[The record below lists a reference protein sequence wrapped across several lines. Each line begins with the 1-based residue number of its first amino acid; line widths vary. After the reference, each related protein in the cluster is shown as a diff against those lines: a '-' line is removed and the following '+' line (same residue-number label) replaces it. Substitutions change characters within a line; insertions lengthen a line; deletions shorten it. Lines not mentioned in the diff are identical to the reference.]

1 MAWLVLITLAIAQ
14 SLPTDHTLIYYNARM
29 ALREGET
36 LEAIK
41 LWLLRNALEEQT
53 GQVSPHDG
61 DFHSVTWAALGELG
75 VCPDGHPV
83 DEDGAGLWPIAMHNW
98 VLRNMGR
105 REPPRRPRAF
115 DAFRLGRQSRFIAIG
130 DVLSATEMGSVRLFR
145 GACSRPR
152 VALVAAGELPNA
164 DLSDRQ
170 VAARLLR
177 YLLQQTRESLD
188 AEQVRGRAVIEAR
201 LFDLNLQ
208 LASLAARQARQQ
220 AQERSR
226 MARLIGL
233 ARESIEAMN
242 ARAPTT
248 TLTADS
254 EPARILTA
262 SLSWPVSEW
271 MALSADRRRFI
282 FDHALRY
289 TGDVEALKVI
299 AQDIIDALIV
309 QGEGGEVDAWIALY
323 SSLEGTNPQVIWSG
337 ERGGRLLALDQ
348 ESGFTERG
356 VIALHRGVQDLEQG
370 DLAGALRSLAYALQL
385 APESRASDDLQG
397 LSLRWMSYVAGQFE
411 ITEQLLVTLQEL
423 LPRREY
429 GIILEDLMWRAA
441 FHADMASFQR
451 GIDNQL
457 SRGAPERRITQL
469 MPLAVGDLRRFSM
482 QIRDGLAETPS
493 ETLRF
498 IAQLVQRLEL
508 EDADVRTAHIPTLE
522 NLRRLLRP
530 LANSETGRQ
539 GRLAGELMDQTLAI
553 IEGVGGQGRTARDQ
567 ARTLS
572 PEGEV
577 YAGSVRLA
585 PADPL
590 PWPFRSAEVAAPSV
604 FSPIR
609 LTPRE
614 WAEPSGALVFGW
626 DIEG

>member
-1 MAWLVLITLAIAQ
+1 MGWLVLIALVLAQ
-14 SLPTDHTLIYYNARM
+14 SMPTDHALVYYNARM

-36 LEAIK
+36 LETIK

-83 DEDGAGLWPIAMHNW
+83 DTDGAGLWPIAMHNW

-130 DVLSATEMGSVRLFR
+130 DVLSATEMGSIRLFR
-145 GACSRPR
+145 GACNRQR

-177 YLLQQTRESLD
+177 HLLQQTRETLAAD
-188 AEQVRGRAVIEAR
+188 QVRGRAVIEAR

-208 LASLAARQARQQ
+208 LAALAARQARQQ

-226 MARLIGL
+226 MGRLIGL

-242 ARAPTT
+242 ALAPTT
-248 TLTADS
+248 TLTEAS
-254 EPARILTA
+254 ESARILTA
-262 SLSWPVSEW
+262 ALTWPISEW
-271 MALSADRRRFI
+271 MALSADRRRFV
-282 FDHALRY
+282 FMHSLRY
-289 TGDVEALKVI
+289 TGDVEALDAI
-299 AQDIIDALIV
+299 ALDIIDALIAA
-309 QGEGGEVDAWIALY
+309 GEGAEVDAWIALH
-323 SSLEGTNPQVIWSG
+323 SDLDGSTPREVWSG
-337 ERGGRLLALDQ
+337 ERGARLLALDT
-348 ESGFTERG
+348 EDGFTERG
-356 VIALHRGVQDLEQG
+356 VIALHRGVQHLEQG
-370 DLAGALRSLAYALQL
+370 DLASALRSLAYSLQRSS
-385 APESRASDDLQG
+385 ESRASDELQG

-411 ITEQLLVTLQEL
+411 ITDQLLVTLQEL
-423 LPRREY
+423 VPRREY
-429 GIILEDLMWRAA
+429 GIVLEDLMWRAA

-457 SRGAPERRITQL
+457 GRGAPERRIAQL
-469 MPLAVGDLRRFSM
+469 MPLAGGDLRRFSR

-498 IAQLVQRLEL
+498 IDQLVQRLEL
-508 EDADVRTAHIPTLE
+508 EDADVRAAHIPTLE

-530 LANSETGRQ
+530 LSSSETGRQ
-539 GRLAGELMDQTLAI
+539 GRLAGELMDRTLAI
-553 IEGVGGQGRTARDQ
+553 IEGVGGQGLTARDQ

-590 PWPFRSAEVAAPSV
+590 PWPFRAAEVPAPSI

-614 WAEPSGALVFGW
+614 WTDPSGALVFGW